1 MADTSW
7 KRVAAAWSSLVGG
20 RHYPSCRS
28 KDQTKQEDAV
38 LDIRDSLETLKS
50 DMSDEQGLNGGPQYV
65 LSSLKFDNR
74 GAPLMPLPTVTPK
87 YASTST
93 GTTTT
98 PLHRS
103 ASESATND
111 SVNATISKPR
121 RRPPRPVNN
130 VYASLKSETFTPR
143 SKLKFET
150 FQTTKSPLP
159 FRPSPPVRRHSSAE
173 SSRSPTPRGSCDYS
187 LGGTT
192 PPPPW
197 PRPLPPYSANASAVI
212 NLPSPPPVGTRL
224 ANKRSNIDDS
234 ESVRANLNL
243 VHLVRVIQGI
253 ISQKA
258 SYQALLRISPEDAQ
272 MVLDLLQTALD
283 KGVLGEEG
291 DRRALLQ
298 AMVRISKKMVLL
310 PRCLVL
316 SREDVA
322 REEYPRA
329 AGHFSEVFKGFFL
342 GRAVAMKILKVY
354 QHKDVDRIL
363 KVFYRET
370 LIWSQLSHENLLPF
384 YGILQPDGNDGRLC
398 FVSPWME
405 NGNVR
410 EYVCEHPE
418 ADLLLLMTDVLRGIE
433 YLHSEGIVHSDLKGD
448 NILITP
454 SSRACLA
461 DFGLS
466 RITDS
471 KALSWTFTC
480 STTQQGG
487 TPRWQ
492 APELLD
498 PESESHIEASKE
510 SDMYSFGGICYEV
523 LTGKVPFYE
532 YPRDATVCLKVMN
545 GHTPSHPALSASD
558 NITAPRSNSSSVN
571 TDSEAILELVWPIMQ
586 TCWLREP
593 AKRPTAAE
601 LLARDPFLRVS
612 GNGMPPD
619 SDMRNGD
626 LWWGLE
632 LEALQFRSTVHVDEE
647 TMEYLTGLLQS
658 TGVCFS

>member
-1 MADTSW
+1 MTDTSW
-7 KRVAAAWSSLVGG
+7 KRVGTAWSSLVGG
-20 RHYPSCRS
+20 RHSPRT
-28 KDQTKQEDAV
+28 KNQAKQEDAV
-38 LDIRDSLETLKS
+38 LDIRASLETLKN
-50 DMSDEQGLNGGPQYV
+50 DEQGLNSDPRYD
-65 LSSLKFDNR
+65 LPSLELDDR
-74 GAPLMPLPTVTPK
+74 EAPLTPVSRTTSK
-87 YASTST
+87 YDSTST
-93 GTTTT
+93 GTATI
-98 PLHRS
+98 PPHGP
-103 ASESATND
+103 ASESATNN

-121 RRPPRPVNN
+121 RRPPVND
-130 VYASLKSETFTPR
+130 VYASLQSEMFTPT
-143 SKLKFET
+143 SNLKFET
-150 FQTTKSPLP
+150 FQTTKGLLP
-159 FRPSPPVRRHSSAE
+159 FRPSPSVRRHSSAEWPWTTSSAE

-187 LGGTT
+187 LGGNT
-192 PPPPW
+192 PSPPL
-197 PRPLPPYSANASAVI
+197 PRPLPPYSANASAV

-243 VHLVRVIQGI
+243 VHLVRIIQDVV
-253 ISQKA
+253 SQKA

-272 MVLDLLQTALD
+272 MVLDLLQNALD

-291 DRRALLQ
+291 DRTALLH
-298 AMVRISKKMVLL
+298 AMMRLSKKMGLL

-329 AGHFSEVFKGFFL
+329 AGHFSEVFKGRFL
-342 GRAVAMKILKVY
+342 GRAVAMKVLKVY

-384 YGILQPDGNDGRLC
+384 YGILQPYENDGRLC

-418 ADLLLLMTDVLRGIE
+418 ANLLLLMTDVLRGIE

-466 RITDS
+466 RIIDS
-471 KALSWTFTC
+471 KALSYAFTC

-532 YPRDATVCLKVMN
+532 YPRDATVCLKVM
-545 GHTPSHPALSASD
+545 GGRTPSRPS
-558 NITAPRSNSSSVN
+558 PSVN
-571 TDSEAILELVWPIMQ
+571 TGSEAILDLVWPIMQ

-612 GNGMPPD
+612 GNGMPPG
-619 SDMRNGD
+619 SDMCNGD
-626 LWWGLE
+626 LWRGLE
-632 LEALQFRSTVHVDEE
+632 LEALQFRSTVPGVHVDEE
-647 TMEYLTGLLQS
+647 MMEYLTGLLQS
-658 TGVCFS
+658 TGACLS